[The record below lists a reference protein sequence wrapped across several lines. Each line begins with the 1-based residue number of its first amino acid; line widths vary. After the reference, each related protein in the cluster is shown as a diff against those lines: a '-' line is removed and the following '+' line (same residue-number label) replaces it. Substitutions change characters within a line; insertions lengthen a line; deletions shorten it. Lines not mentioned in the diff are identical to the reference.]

1 MDKYLRIKI
10 DMLKEE
16 FKRLRE
22 DKIEIKV
29 DGNINKLMELN
40 NEFNDTEDNF
50 FDQED
55 LRKKYN
61 DYDFENEE
69 ILLKKSNEELENELD
84 KEDLEQF
91 IKFYENS
98 ISILQDEIDEL
109 KEAN

>member
-16 FKRLRE
+16 FKSLRE

-69 ILLKKSNEELENELD
+69 IIFEKGQITLEEQLD
-84 KEDLEQF
+84 DIDLQQL
-91 IKFYENS
+91 IICYENS

-109 KEAN
+109 NQDN

>member
-16 FKRLRE
+16 FKSLRE

-69 ILLKKSNEELENELD
+69 ILLKKSNEEIENELD